1 MSDATK
7 PDQFAQ
13 RLNELRQDFSQSVQE
28 AIAKPSD
35 DEEEAS
41 GLGEIFTVFARRLT
55 AIEANAEILGNRI
68 RALEGKEPKRYSGK
82 PFHADEE

>member
-1 MSDATK
+1 MSEEAE

-13 RLNELRQDFSQSVQE
+13 RLKELRQDFSQSVQE
-28 AIAKPSD
+28 EIAKPAD
-35 DEEEAS
+35 DEGEGS

-68 RALEGKEPKRYSGK
+68 RALEGKEPKHYSGK